1 MLSKMIFGQEKRIL
15 EDKGVGIFSNDIGN
29 H

>member
-15 EDKGVGIFSNDIGN
+15 EDKGVGGFSNDIRD